1 MQKQREA
8 LFQIIN
14 KKILKAQ
21 GFLEFHSLHLMHFQ
35 QDLIREYEHTYF
47 NK

>member
-1 MQKQREA
+1 MRKQREA
-8 LFQIIN
+8 LFQVIN

-35 QDLIREYEHTYF
+35 QALLRQYEAAF
-47 NK
+47 LNK